1 MLQSGYSN
9 QETSS
14 FGAAGVC
21 IVSISRTLVAK
32 RDKDN
37 LYTMR
42 IAGVT
47 IPDNKQLA
55 YSLPLIF
62 GIGPT
67 RAREILKT
75 VGVSVTKKGSELTS
89 VEEQKIRILAE
100 GFTIEGEL
108 RREIG
113 QNIKRLKDIKSARG
127 DRHSRGLPVRGQRT
141 KTNSR
146 TRRGNVRKTM
156 TSGRRSLEKT

>member
-1 MLQSGYSN
+1 
-9 QETSS
+9 
-14 FGAAGVC
+14 
-21 IVSISRTLVAK
+21 
-32 RDKDN
+32 
-37 LYTMR
+37 MR

-67 RAREILKT
+67 RARDILKQ
-75 VGVSVTKKGSELTS
+75 VGIAVTKKGSELTAD
-89 VEEQKIRILAE
+89 EEQKIRALAE

-113 QNIKRLKDIKSARG
+113 QNIKRLKDIRSVRG
-127 DRHSRGLPVRGQRT
+127 ERHTRGLPVRGQRT

>member
-1 MLQSGYSN
+1 
-9 QETSS
+9 
-14 FGAAGVC
+14 
-21 IVSISRTLVAK
+21 
-32 RDKDN
+32 
-37 LYTMR
+37 MR
-42 IAGVT
+42 IAGIT
-47 IPDNKQLA
+47 LPDNKQLA

-67 RAREILKT
+67 RAREILTKS
-75 VGVSVTKKGSELTS
+75 GIPFTKKGSELTAD
-89 VEEQKIRILAE
+89 EEQKIRALAE

-113 QNIKRLKDIKSARG
+113 QNVKRLKDIRSERG
-127 DRHSRGLPVRGQRT
+127 DRHARGMPTRGQRT

-156 TSGRRSLEKT
+156 TSGRRTLEKT

>member
-1 MLQSGYSN
+1 
-9 QETSS
+9 
-14 FGAAGVC
+14 
-21 IVSISRTLVAK
+21 
-32 RDKDN
+32 
-37 LYTMR
+37 MR

-67 RAREILKT
+67 RAREILKQ
-75 VGVSVTKKGSELTS
+75 VGISATKKGSELTND
-89 VEEQKIRILAE
+89 EEQKIRALAE

-113 QNIKRLKDIKSARG
+113 QNIKRLKDIRSARG
-127 DRHSRGLPVRGQRT
+127 ERHSRGLPVRGQRT

-156 TSGRRSLEKT
+156 TSGRRTLEKT

>member
-1 MLQSGYSN
+1 
-9 QETSS
+9 
-14 FGAAGVC
+14 
-21 IVSISRTLVAK
+21 
-32 RDKDN
+32 
-37 LYTMR
+37 MR

-55 YSLPLIF
+55 YALPLLY

-67 RAREILKT
+67 RALEILKKA
-75 VGVSVTKKGSELTS
+75 GVAPTKKGSELTS
-89 VEEQKIRILAE
+89 SEEQQIRSLAE

-113 QNIKRLKDIKSARG
+113 QNIKRLKDIHAHRG
-127 DRHSRGLPVRGQRT
+127 DRHVRGLPVRGQRT

-146 TRRGNVRKTM
+146 TRRGNTRKTM
-156 TSGRRSLEKT
+156 TSGRRTLEKT

>member
-1 MLQSGYSN
+1 
-9 QETSS
+9 
-14 FGAAGVC
+14 
-21 IVSISRTLVAK
+21 
-32 RDKDN
+32 
-37 LYTMR
+37 MR

-55 YSLPLIF
+55 YSLPIIF

-67 RAREILKT
+67 RAREILAQ
-75 VGVSVTKKGSELTS
+75 VGVPANKKGSELS
-89 VEEQKIRILAE
+89 SDEEQKIRSLAE

-113 QNIKRLKDIKSARG
+113 QNIKRLKDIRSARG
-127 DRHSRGLPVRGQRT
+127 ERHARGLPVRNQRT

-156 TSGRRSLEKT
+156 TSGRRTLEKT

>member
-1 MLQSGYSN
+1 
-9 QETSS
+9 
-14 FGAAGVC
+14 
-21 IVSISRTLVAK
+21 
-32 RDKDN
+32 
-37 LYTMR
+37 MR

-47 IPDNKQLA
+47 LPDNKQLA

-67 RAREILKT
+67 RARDILKQ
-75 VGVSVTKKGSELTS
+75 VGIAVTKKGSELTAD
-89 VEEQKIRILAE
+89 EEQKIRALAE

-113 QNIKRLKDIKSARG
+113 QNIKRLKDIRSARG

-156 TSGRRSLEKT
+156 TSGRRTLEKT